1 MLYDY
6 HFTLNRRLWEQGITH
21 LTDEEF
27 IRPLGYSVGSARNQV
42 VHMMSVDQRWFARLM
57 QQDVPPSLNYDE
69 FPDRRS
75 VREAWDT
82 IELTMQTYVN
92 TITDSDLTETITYMT
107 SRRGQVSSERWRVLV
122 HVVNHGTDHRAQTM
136 AELFMLG
143 KPVDLEQDMMLYW
156 WEE

>member
-6 HFTLNRRLWEQGITH
+6 HFTLNRRLWEQGISR

-27 IRPLGYSVGSARNQV
+27 VRPLDYSVGSVRNQI

-57 QQDVPPSLNYDE
+57 QQDVPPSMNYDD
-69 FPDRRS
+69 FPDQKS
-75 VREAWDT
+75 VRKAWDA
-82 IELTMQTYVN
+82 IEASMQTYVN
-92 TITDSDLTETITYMT
+92 SVSEGDLSETITYVT
-107 SRRGQVSSERWRVLV
+107 SRRGEVTNERWRIMV
-122 HVVNHGTDHRAQTM
+122 HVVNHCTDHRAQTM
-136 AELFMLG
+136 AVLFMLG